1 MYTTTTT
8 NNSIRFLPKH
18 LLERVAI
25 IIIIPTTNNPNTTAQ
40 RAITI
45 NTSYIDRTQKPGH
58 GRECYD
64 VSQSA
69 SSFQAGASVGP
80 AAGVE
85 LCGSI
90 TVFLLVTGR
99 SGVPCQP
106 SM

>member
-1 MYTTTTT
+1 MYTTTTNT
-8 NNSIRFLPKH
+8 SIRFLPMH
-18 LLERVAI
+18 LLGESSNNNNLDNKQPKHHR
-25 IIIIPTTNNPNTTAQ
+25 TT
-40 RAITI
+40 RTI